1 MRTGLD
7 KRRLMRE
14 IEHERR
20 AKVVQRLTELGVLL
34 KAARAARRE
43 AIERIQSQCRTARE
57 KLRTVCGARRE
68 RARRQGTDIV
78 TARQREIHEERHLDK
93 LQRTTGK
100 RPVSKAQKPLGRV
113 RKATRERESESD
125 DEVRRDLPPELVGV
139 FNRVRRNIKGS
150 DHRSRSE
157 AFLQW
162 AEENPGE
169 IYAMQEQEAAREISR
184 LVKDYQREA
193 RGKADEYVPF

>member
-20 AKVVQRLTELGVLL
+20 AKVVQRLTDLGVLL

-43 AIERIQSQCRTARE
+43 AIERIRSQCRTARE
-57 KLRTVCGARRE
+57 KLRTVCDARRE
-68 RARRQGTDIV
+68 RARREGADRI

-93 LQRTTGK
+93 LQRTAGR
-100 RPVSKAQKPLGRV
+100 RPIPKAQKPIGRV
-113 RKATRERESESD
+113 RKVTRDREAESD
-125 DEVRRDLPPELVGV
+125 DEVRRDIPPELVSV
-139 FNRVRRNIKGS
+139 FNKVRRNIKGS
-150 DHRSRSE
+150 DWRSRSE
-157 AFLQW
+157 AFLEW

-169 IYAMQEQEAAREISR
+169 IYALQEQEAAREIKR
-184 LVKDYQREA
+184 LVKEYQRDASGE
-193 RGKADEYVPF
+193 GGTYVPF